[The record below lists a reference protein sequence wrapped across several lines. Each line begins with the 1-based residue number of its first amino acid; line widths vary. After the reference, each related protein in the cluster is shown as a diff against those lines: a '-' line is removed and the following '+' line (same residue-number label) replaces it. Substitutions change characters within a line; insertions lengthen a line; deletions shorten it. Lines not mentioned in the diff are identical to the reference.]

1 VHESFL
7 SNLSSRRLWRA
18 LCVSLVGLSLELA
31 CSGSKHNGNTA
42 AGGNDGTSGNS
53 GSASSSSAGASDA
66 GASGECSDARSCAT
80 TTVPPFHAVSPAA
93 YVGKVKNLLVGLPS
107 TDDEINAV
115 RADPNALRGLIA
127 GWQKLPEYENKME
140 RFFELAFQQTQ
151 ISMTDLADQ
160 AYPKQLVI
168 NGLTSPLLLQN
179 IEQSFARTMLETVRQ
194 DWPFTDG
201 VTSPKLMMTTALKEL
216 YAFLDQY
223 EVNDDGKVIDGFH
236 SANPKVSII
245 AEAAQGPIPIA
256 DTLDP
261 SNANY
266 LHWYDPDVALPGKV
280 AACAVD
286 PIEFPSS
293 SFAIH
298 RLLYGSL
305 DGWKGPDGVA
315 CPPIAGSANA
325 AQLSASDFA
334 DWQLVEL
341 RAPKKGEAISTFYD
355 LPTLRTAS
363 ELVVS
368 LPRLGFFTTPA
379 FFANWQTNTSNQ
391 MRVTLNQTLVV
402 ALGAQVDGSDRTVTA
417 GNPPP
422 GLDTSH
428 AGAGACRACH
438 QTLDPLRSIFS
449 ATYSW
454 NYHSQLDPT
463 WSGQPGVFSFHGV
476 QKPVKSLN
484 DFAGVLAAH
493 PLFAKA
499 WVQKLCY
506 YANSAACADSDPEFM
521 RIVKDFQDSKF
532 SWNALVSELFSSPLI
547 TNAEHTATY
556 DVNGEVVAVSRR
568 DHLCAALDNRLGFAD
583 VCGLHAVTAA
593 QTRAI
598 VPSIAAGL
606 PSDGYGRGSVAP
618 VLPNQP
624 TLFYRA
630 GLENICEAVAAQTID
645 VATAK
650 QVANVKQWSSKSP
663 DDAIA
668 DFVGIVMGLAPSDAR
683 TAEASML
690 LKTHFSK
697 ATQTGATASNALKS
711 TFVVACLAPSSVS
724 IGL

>member
-1 VHESFL
+1 MRNPFYLES
-7 SNLSSRRLWRA
+7 SSLGRFRAPRLA
-18 LCVSLVGLSLELA
+18 FATLGLAFA
-31 CSGSKHNGNTA
+31 C
-42 AGGNDGTSGNS
+42 
-53 GSASSSSAGASDA
+53 SASSKHTGSAAGAGGPGSPSGGADGSSAGSCSDA
-66 GASGECSDARSCAT
+66 GSCGT
-80 TTVPPFHAVSPAA
+80 LTPPPFNAVAA
-93 YVGKVKNLLVGLPS
+93 ATYVAKVKNLLVGLPP

-115 RADPNALRGLIA
+115 QADPTALQGLIA
-127 GWQKLPEYENKME
+127 GWQKLPEYQQKME
-140 RFFELAFQQTQ
+140 RFFELSFQQTQ

-160 AYPKQLVI
+160 SYPKQLVT

-179 IEQSFARTMLETVRQ
+179 IEQSFARTMLQLVVQGE
-194 DWPFTDG
+194 PFTDS

-223 EVNDDGKVIDGFH
+223 EVNDDGKVTDGFH
-236 SANPKVSII
+236 TDHPKVQVI
-245 AEAAQGPIPIA
+245 AEAAEGPIPIA

-261 SNANY
+261 TSPNY
-266 LHWYDPDVALPGKV
+266 MHWYDPDLLLPGKV
-280 AACAVD
+280 AACQTD
-286 PIEFPSS
+286 PIEFPAS

-305 DGWKGPDGVA
+305 DGWKGPGGIA
-315 CPPIAGSANA
+315 CPPIGGSATA
-325 AQLSASDFA
+325 PQLTTADFT
-334 DWQLVEL
+334 DWTLVTL
-341 RAPKKGEAISTFYD
+341 RPPKAKEATSTFYD
-355 LPTLRTAS
+355 LPALRTAT

-402 ALGAQVDGSDRTVTA
+402 ALGSQVDGTDSTLTA
-417 GNPPP
+417 GDPPP
-422 GLDTSH
+422 GLDTVH

-454 NYHSQLDPT
+454 NYHSQDDAT
-463 WSGQPGVFSFHGV
+463 WSGQPGVFSFQGV
-476 QKPVKSLN
+476 QKPVTSMS
-484 DFAGVLAAH
+484 DFGVVLAEH

-499 WVQKLCY
+499 WAQKLCY
-506 YANSAACADSDPEFM
+506 YANSAPCVDSDPEFQ
-521 RIVKDFQDSKF
+521 RVVGDFQTSKF
-532 SWNALVSELFSSPLI
+532 AWDGLVSDLFSSPLV
-547 TNAEHTATY
+547 TNATHTATF
-556 DVNGEVVAVSRR
+556 DANGEVIAVSRR
-568 DHLCAALDNRLGFAD
+568 DHLCAALDNRLGFSD
-583 VCGLHAVTAA
+583 VCGLHAITAA
-593 QTRAI
+593 QARAI

-630 GLENICEAVAAQTID
+630 GVENICEAVAAQTID

-650 QVANVKQWSSKSP
+650 QLANVKQWSSKSS
-663 DDAIA
+663 DAAIS

-683 TAEASML
+683 TQPATDL
-690 LKTHFSK
+690 LTAHFTK
-697 ATQTGATASNALKS
+697 ATAGGATASNALKS
-711 TFVVACLAPSSVS
+711 TFVVACLAPSAVS